1 MIYVMS
7 DIHGCLNRYRNV
19 LRQIRLRKD
28 DHLYI
33 LGDVIDR
40 GPEGLRILKDTMERG
55 NVTLLLGN
63 HEHMMLEALSHPDN
77 DELLELWYANG
88 GRVTHEH
95 FKHCNLTYRAEVLS
109 YIRNLPLN
117 LEVSVNGTDYLLV
130 HGAPASTYTKGSR
143 YVNQTE
149 YAVWTRLGRNTLL
162 FEDKI
167 VIFGHTP
174 TYHYNHE
181 YPMAIWHGRNK
192 IGIDC
197 GCARGADGRLGC
209 LRLDDMQEF
218 YIPSTYPLPGMGKKN

>member
-181 YPMAIWHGRNK
+181 YPMAGIRLALTAAVPGEQMEGLEACVWMTCRNSIQK
-192 IGIDC
+192 KVCD
-197 GCARGADGRLGC
+197 DGFRC
-209 LRLDDMQEF
+209 N
-218 YIPSTYPLPGMGKKN
+218 KKTG

>member
-167 VIFGHTP
+167 VIFVVK
-174 TYHYNHE
+174 
-181 YPMAIWHGRNK
+181 R
-192 IGIDC
+192 
-197 GCARGADGRLGC
+197 
-209 LRLDDMQEF
+209 
-218 YIPSTYPLPGMGKKN
+218 

>member
-77 DELLELWYANG
+77 DDVGLSIILDTI
-88 GRVTHEH
+88 GRKNFFRRKPLQRTH
-95 FKHCNLTYRAEVLS
+95 RPV
-109 YIRNLPLN
+109 
-117 LEVSVNGTDYLLV
+117 VGTTLV
-130 HGAPASTYTKGSR
+130 GS
-143 YVNQTE
+143 
-149 YAVWTRLGRNTLL
+149 
-162 FEDKI
+162 
-167 VIFGHTP
+167 
-174 TYHYNHE
+174 
-181 YPMAIWHGRNK
+181 
-192 IGIDC
+192 
-197 GCARGADGRLGC
+197 
-209 LRLDDMQEF
+209 
-218 YIPSTYPLPGMGKKN
+218 

>member
-1 MIYVMS
+1 
-7 DIHGCLNRYRNV
+7 
-19 LRQIRLRKD
+19 
-28 DHLYI
+28 
-33 LGDVIDR
+33 
-40 GPEGLRILKDTMERG
+40 MERG

-63 HEHMMLEALSHPDN
+63 HEHMMLEALSHPGN

-218 YIPSTYPLPGMGKKN
+218 YSEEGV

>member
-181 YPMAIWHGRNK
+181 YPMAIRHGRNK

-218 YIPSTYPLPGMGKKN
+218 YSEEGV

>member
-7 DIHGCLNRYRNV
+7 DIHGCLDRYRNV

-40 GPEGLRILKDTMERG
+40 GPEGLCILRDTMERG
-55 NVTLLLGN
+55 NVTLMLGN
-63 HEHMMLEALSHPDN
+63 HEHMMLEALSHPGN
-77 DELLELWYANG
+77 DELLGLWYANG

-95 FKHCNLTYRAEVLS
+95 FKYCSLAYRAEVLW
-109 YIRNLPLN
+109 YIRSLPLN
-117 LEVSVNGTDYLLV
+117 IEVSVNGTDYLLV
-130 HGAPASTYTKGSR
+130 HGAPASTYPKGSR
-143 YVNQTE
+143 FANQTE
-149 YAVWTRLGRNTLL
+149 HAVWTRLGRNTPL

-174 TYHYNHE
+174 THHYNHE
-181 YPMAIWHGRNK
+181 YPMAIWHGKNK

-218 YIPSTYPLPGMGKKN
+218 YSEEGVCRWHLKQ